1 MRDPNFVHA
10 ANDIGPRRRTADRR
24 ICAPI
29 CLLAFNLN
37 CVDVQEKCMPNKR
50 GELLERSSYKNVRFL
65 SDQPTEFRFRR
76 AVGPPGGPLNS
87 LSIEHNDL
95 ASGGAN
101 ESFAFET
108 VQRTGHAGSS
118 DAQHQR

>member
-1 MRDPNFVHA
+1 MCAYLSFGVQFELYRRLKNF
-10 ANDIGPRRRTADRR
+10 
-24 ICAPI
+24 
-29 CLLAFNLN
+29 
-37 CVDVQEKCMPNKR
+37 MPNKR
-50 GELLERSSYKNVRFL
+50 REPLERSWYENARIL
-65 SDQPTEFRFRR
+65 TDQPTEFRFRR
-76 AVGPPGGPLNS
+76 AVGPSGSPLNS

-108 VQRTGHAGSS
+108 VQRTGHAGSP